1 MIGNGDNCAL
11 ALRGLVKHF
20 GGVRALDGANLEV
33 RRATIHGLVG
43 QNGAGKSTL
52 IKILA
57 GIHQPDS
64 GTIEIDGQRCS
75 HLTPDKAEKLGVH
88 FIHQERLLV
97 PTFTVGEA
105 LFLANEPVLGPFALL
120 DRRRLKNQARE
131 ILRSYFNIEIPG
143 EALIS
148 ELTPAEQQIVQITRA
163 LLHSPSVLVFDE
175 PTAAL
180 VKREAD
186 HLFHTIQR
194 LRDAGLTIV
203 YISHYLS
210 EIEVLCDRVTVLRNG
225 VDVGTVDP
233 QAVPTA
239 SIASMMV
246 AREIDELFPKRK
258 ISIGESVL
266 TVRELSLHSAFT
278 GISFELRKGE
288 ILGITGLVGSGMKE
302 LIRCLFGLLRPDK
315 GEVRIGGHAA
325 RLRTPQVAVHRRLAL
340 VPEDRREHGV
350 CLGMSI
356 RENVTL
362 ASLQK
367 YTRYGLLNGAHETDR
382 VDALIQQLMIQTP
395 DRETTVRNLSG
406 GNQQKVVL
414 AKWLSCQSAVYLLDE
429 PTVGVDVG
437 AKVEIYRLVG
447 ALAEQG
453 SGILLLS
460 TDLLELSGVCDRIL
474 VMYRG
479 RITKEFTGP
488 ETDCDEILAFATGAG
503 VGSQTI
509 Y

>member
-1 MIGNGDNCAL
+1 MIESGENRAL
-11 ALRGLVKHF
+11 ALRGLVKQF

-64 GTIEIDGQRCS
+64 GTIEIDGQRYG
-75 HLTPDKAEKLGVH
+75 HLTPDKVERLGIH

-105 LFLANEPVLGPFALL
+105 LFLANEPVRGPFALL
-120 DRRRLKNQARE
+120 DHRRLKNQSRE
-131 ILRSYFNIEIPG
+131 ILRSYFDIEIPG

-163 LLHSPSVLVFDE
+163 LLHNPSVLVFDE

-186 HLFHTIQR
+186 HLFQTVRR
-194 LRDAGLTIV
+194 LRDDGLTIV

-210 EIEVLCDRVTVLRNG
+210 EIELLCDCVTVLRNG
-225 VDVGTVDP
+225 ADVGTVDP
-233 QAVPTA
+233 RAVPAA

-246 AREIDELFPKRK
+246 ARDIDEMFPKK
-258 ISIGESVL
+258 EISIGESIL
-266 TVRELSLHSAFT
+266 SVRELSLRRVFM
-278 GISFELRKGE
+278 GVSFEVRKGE
-288 ILGITGLVGSGMKE
+288 ILGITGLLGSGMKE
-302 LIRCLFGLLRPDK
+302 LVRCLFGLLRPDT
-315 GEVRIGGHAA
+315 GQILIDGQPA
-325 RLRTPQVAVHRRLAL
+325 RLRTPFAAIRRNLAL

-350 CLGMSI
+350 SLGMSV

-367 YTRYGLLNGAHETDR
+367 YSRCGLLQAAREKES
-382 VDALIQQLMIQTP
+382 VDSLIQQLMIQTP
-395 DRETTVRNLSG
+395 DCEMTARNLSG
-406 GNQQKVVL
+406 GNQQKIVL

-437 AKVEIYRLVG
+437 AKVEIYRLIG

-479 RITKEFTGP
+479 HITREFIGA
-488 ETDCDEILAFATGAG
+488 ETDADEILASTTGAA
-503 VGSQTI
+503 VGSQTMH
-509 Y
+509 

>member
-1 MIGNGDNCAL
+1 MTATGENHML
-11 ALRGLVKHF
+11 ALRGLVKQF

-64 GTIEIDGQRCS
+64 GTIDINGRRYT
-75 HLTPDKAEKLGVH
+75 HLTPDKVEKLGVH

-131 ILRSYFNIEIPG
+131 ILRSYFDIEIPG

-163 LLHSPSVLVFDE
+163 LLHNPSVLVFDE

-186 HLFHTIQR
+186 HLFQTIQR
-194 LRDAGLTIV
+194 LRADGLAIV

-210 EIEVLCDRVTVLRNG
+210 EIELLCDRVTVLRNG
-225 VDVGTVDP
+225 IDVGSVDP
-233 QAVPTA
+233 RAVSAA
-239 SIASMMV
+239 SIASMML
-246 AREIDELFPKRK
+246 ARDIDEMFPKK
-258 ISIGESVL
+258 TISIGESIL
-266 TVRELSLHSAFT
+266 AVRKLSLRAVFT
-278 GISFELRKGE
+278 GISFEVRKGE
-288 ILGITGLVGSGMKE
+288 ILGITGLLGSGMKE
-302 LIRCLFGLLRPDK
+302 LVRCLFGLLRPDK
-315 GEVRIGGHAA
+315 GEILIDGQPA
-325 RLRTPQVAVHRRLAL
+325 RLCSPVAAVRRKLAL

-350 CLGMSI
+350 SLGMSV

-367 YTRYGLLNGAHETDR
+367 YSRCGLLDAAHEGR
-382 VDALIQQLMIQTP
+382 VVDTLIQQLMIQTP

-437 AKVEIYRLVG
+437 AKVEIYRLIG

-479 RITKEFTGP
+479 HITREFIGA
-488 ETDCDEILAFATGAG
+488 ETDGDEILASATGAG
-503 VGSQTI
+503 AGNRTLR
-509 Y
+509 

>member
-1 MIGNGDNCAL
+1 MTATGEHHML
-11 ALRGLVKHF
+11 ALRGLVKQF

-64 GTIEIDGQRCS
+64 GTIDINGRRYT
-75 HLTPDKAEKLGVH
+75 HLTPDKAEKLGLH

-131 ILRSYFNIEIPG
+131 ILRSYFEMEISG

-148 ELTPAEQQIVQITRA
+148 ELTPAEQQIIQITRA
-163 LLHSPSVLVFDE
+163 LLHSPSVLIFDE

-186 HLFHTIQR
+186 HLFQTIQR
-194 LRDAGLTIV
+194 LRDGGLTIV

-210 EIEVLCDRVTVLRNG
+210 EIELLCDRVTVLRNG
-225 VDVGTVDP
+225 IDVGTVDP
-233 QAVPTA
+233 REVPA
-239 SIASMMV
+239 ARIASMMV
-246 AREIDELFPKRK
+246 ARDIDEMFPKK
-258 ISIGESVL
+258 IISIGEPILSV
-266 TVRELSLHSAFT
+266 RGLSFRTGFS
-278 GISFELRKGE
+278 GISFELHKGE
-288 ILGITGLVGSGMKE
+288 ILGLTGLLGSGMKE
-302 LIRCLFGLLRPDK
+302 LVRCLFGLLRPDR
-315 GEVRIGGHAA
+315 GEILIDGQPTHF
-325 RLRTPQVAVHRRLAL
+325 RTPFAAVRRKLAL

-350 CLGMSI
+350 SLGMSV

-362 ASLQK
+362 ASLPK
-367 YTRYGLLNGAHETDR
+367 YTRYGLLRTGREKER
-382 VDALIQQLMIQTP
+382 VDTLIQQLMIQTP

-414 AKWLSCQSAVYLLDE
+414 AKWLSCESAVYILDE
-429 PTVGVDVG
+429 PTVGVDIG
-437 AKVEIYRLVG
+437 AKVEIYRLIG

-479 RITKEFTGP
+479 RITREFTGP
-488 ETDCDEILAFATGAG
+488 ETDCDEILASATGADL
-503 VGSQTI
+503 GSQTVR
-509 Y
+509 